1 VRFVGEDRPVALP
14 PPSPLRGVPKGCG
27 RCRTPSISSRALRI
41 RSAASSRS
49 APREGTPPGEG
60 CGVVATSRA
69 TAGGGDGGGVPE
81 KEEVAEL
88 DGRASGAKV

>member
-1 VRFVGEDRPVALP
+1 
-14 PPSPLRGVPKGCG
+14 
-27 RCRTPSISSRALRI
+27 
-41 RSAASSRS
+41 
-49 APREGTPPGEG
+49 
-60 CGVVATSRA
+60 VVATSRA